1 MARPPFPSGDFGRRV
16 SDPTIGTGIGAPGAG
31 AAFDVAGAAHAFGR
45 EVRGMAERAWTR
57 EGESD
62 AAQAVAASAE
72 TGIDPRIRQ
81 GRGVDDQAYN
91 TAIRSDLLA
100 KRQAAYLDGVAQA
113 KIANPDNLGAFSE
126 ALTANRGAFTPT
138 GDAQVDLAFGQFVT
152 LQDGAAIRDVR
163 QGEEERRVRTA
174 RGAFVNVATTAET
187 VLGQSI
193 ASAGFDDEGS
203 ALVGASLNQF
213 RDQLARFGPREAF
226 SVGGVEYAA
235 DPARAAAVSSE
246 ELAKLFDGTQATART
261 SWIAAAVDRMPDA
274 AAKQA
279 FAAEVRQR
287 WEAGDAAF
295 AGLGLQDMARLE
307 TRLDGAVSSAASA
320 ERAMADAAG
329 ERARQLIRSGEY
341 GGDVDPEEVRAAAAA
356 SGDAGLMAQVEF
368 GLAHGFDVTPADL
381 RRAAEGGLGGAGGAA
396 SFDII
401 DFIMD
406 DLEGSGFVANDNG
419 RGRAQWGITEKSY
432 PEALRDGR
440 VDRAEG
446 RAIYSRDFLEPFRS
460 LPFEMQIV
468 VVPAAVIGGPDTAR
482 RLLAQAGNDAER
494 FLQLEMQRF
503 RRLAA
508 ENPAKYGD
516 DLRGWEN
523 RHGKIRGALQ
533 RHRTAVRSL
542 DGFRADPI
550 GFAGQKG
557 ARVGLP
563 AVAEVDP
570 NALFDG
576 SGWGAGLR
584 AQAAA
589 GREMARQFGV
599 PPRIL
604 SDSQEDAIKARLAQD
619 PAASLTLARNLAQ
632 QMGEDDARRILGEVG
647 RNPGQ
652 VAADL
657 HMASLALDAGVQAF
671 AARAVE
677 GRRLMA
683 EGAPAPKWEASG
695 KSAAPSLDDE
705 IRAAAPAF
713 RTMPDLMG
721 PTLTTARAAAAADQ
735 ARGQLRDPEHYVQS
749 ALGRNP
755 YNGHFYGGAAEVNGA
770 QTLLPTWVRAD
781 AMDDVLDWVARS
793 AVAGN
798 WGPVYENG
806 QPMPVSELRRMRLQ
820 LQPDGRYR
828 MIHRQTGRNVPDRNG
843 RPFEIDLDTDD
854 RHAALRRAYPDLIRP
869 RR

>member
-1 MARPPFPSGDFGRRV
+1 MARSPFPSGDFGRRV
-16 SDPTIGTGIGAPGAG
+16 SDPVIGTSIGAPGAG
-31 AAFDVAGAAHAFGR
+31 AAFEVAGAAHAFGR

-57 EGESD
+57 EGQTD
-62 AAQAVAASAE
+62 AAQAIAASAE

-91 TAIRSDLLA
+91 TVIRADYAA
-100 KRQAAYLDGVAQA
+100 KRQTAYLDAVDQA
-113 KIANPDNLGAFSE
+113 RLAHPDNLGAFTE
-126 ALTANRGAFTPT
+126 ALTAARGAFAPT
-138 GDAQVDLAFGQFVT
+138 GDPQIDADFAQFVT
-152 LQDGAAIRDVR
+152 LKNGEAVRAVR
-163 QGEEERRVRTA
+163 QGEEVRRVQTA

-193 ASAGFDDEGS
+193 ASAGFDDEGA

-235 DPARAAAVSSE
+235 DPTRAAAVSSE

-287 WEAGDAAF
+287 WEAGDLAF

-320 ERAMADAAG
+320 ERAAADAAG
-329 ERARQLIRSGEY
+329 ELAREMIRAGEY
-341 GGDVDPEEVRAAAAA
+341 GGEVDPEQVRAAAAA

-368 GLAHGFDVTPADL
+368 GLAHGFDVTPAEL
-381 RRAAEGGLGGAGGAA
+381 RRAAEGGLGGGIGGAA
-396 SFDII
+396 FDVI

-419 RGRAQWGITEKSY
+419 RGRAQWGITEKSH
-432 PEALRDGR
+432 PAAWADGR
-440 VDRAEG
+440 IDRAEAY
-446 RAIYSRDFLEPFRS
+446 AIYRREYLEPLGPLS
-460 LPFEMQIV
+460 AEMQIV
-468 VVPAAVIGGPDTAR
+468 AGAAAVVSGVGKAREFLAKAGGDP
-482 RLLAQAGNDAER
+482 ER
-494 FLQLEMQRF
+494 FLQLERDWF
-503 RRLAA
+503 RDLARR
-508 ENPAKYGD
+508 NPGRYAD
-516 DLRGWEN
+516 DLRGWDA
-523 RHGKIRGALQ
+523 RQGKVRGALQ

-542 DGFRADPI
+542 DGFRSDPI